1 VWVFLNH
8 QRVITIDSGSVPYP
22 LFVLSG
28 VILWTAFNGS
38 LMSMLGVIGAARAF
52 LGKVNF
58 PHESLIYSAV
68 MKSLLDALLA
78 ALMVI
83 PALFL
88 FAGNFRSTI
97 VLFPVALL
105 GSIVAGTAI
114 GILILPVAALYNDV
128 SRAIQLVLRFAFFLA
143 PVVFALPASGIARKI
158 MLLNPATPI
167 IATGRD
173 WLTGSGEAMTV
184 GFILVLAVSLLVL
197 SFGMIVFKVV
207 LPHLIERVAS

>member
-1 VWVFLNH
+1 
-8 QRVITIDSGSVPYP
+8 
-22 LFVLSG
+22 
-28 VILWTAFNGS
+28 
-38 LMSMLGVIGAARAF
+38 
-52 LGKVNF
+52 
-58 PHESLIYSAV
+58 
-68 MKSLLDALLA
+68 
-78 ALMVI
+78 MVI

-105 GSIVAGTAI
+105 GSIVAGTAL